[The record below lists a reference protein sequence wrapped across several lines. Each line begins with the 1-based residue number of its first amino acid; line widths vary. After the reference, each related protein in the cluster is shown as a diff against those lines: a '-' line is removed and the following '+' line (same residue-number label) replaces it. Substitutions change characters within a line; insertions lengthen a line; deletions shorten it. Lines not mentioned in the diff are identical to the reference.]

1 MVAFALGTGGNSG
14 SKLEGST
21 VIELSSA
28 ASSVIDGFLG
38 SIAASGAFASD
49 FGEIIAEED
58 VSFGFCAAARLTSS
72 RHPTAIARLGTE
84 LKIPDMDFTRPLDAD
99 PGAKVVDFASE
110 SRYLTANL
118 APYPASKA
126 RRQQL
131 RPKGNFFMLSKKW
144 LLGLAL
150 IAAVELACQGAEA
163 GDIKITIP
171 KRSKLTPVQ
180 RLNREGVE
188 AVRKH
193 NYKKAEELFYK
204 AYLFDPDDAFTLN
217 NLGYIAE
224 LQGQIDRA
232 QQFYS
237 LAAEQPS
244 EAVVDISSKNEL
256 RGQPM
261 RAALGVTNEPL
272 QINHA
277 NVEAVRLLQQ
287 GRAPEADLLLQEVLK
302 RDSGNV
308 FTLNNMGVAK
318 EMEGEQQEALRYFDE
333 ASRAVSDATAVVTA
347 NPDWRGRQVS
357 QMAQQNAKALRERLS
372 HEQDLP
378 EQVAE
383 FNLRGV
389 SAVNRNDLRTA
400 NADFRK
406 AYALDPG
413 NAFTLNNIGYVAE
426 LEGDRE
432 TAEFFYQQ
440 ARQAGGADLTV
451 GVATSRT
458 AEGRKL
464 FTVAEDNGTRVE
476 SKVAQ
481 EQTTLRRQ
489 EGPVALRRRDN
500 SIVEDSI
507 PGTGS
512 TQPKP

>member
-1 MVAFALGTGGNSG
+1 MR
-14 SKLEGST
+14 SK
-21 VIELSSA
+21 
-28 ASSVIDGFLG
+28 
-38 SIAASGAFASD
+38 
-49 FGEIIAEED
+49 
-58 VSFGFCAAARLTSS
+58 R
-72 RHPTAIARLGTE
+72 
-84 LKIPDMDFTRPLDAD
+84 
-99 PGAKVVDFASE
+99 
-110 SRYLTANL
+110 
-118 APYPASKA
+118 
-126 RRQQL
+126 
-131 RPKGNFFMLSKKW
+131 W

-150 IAAVELACQGAEA
+150 IAAAELTSQCARA

-171 KRSKLTPVQ
+171 RHSKLTPVQ

-217 NLGYIAE
+217 NLGYISE
-224 LQGQIDRA
+224 LQGQVDRA

-237 LAAEQPS
+237 LAAEQS
-244 EAVVDISSKNEL
+244 SDAVVDLSSKTQL

-261 RAALGVTNEPL
+261 KAALAVTNEPL
-272 QINHA
+272 QVNHA

-302 RDSGNV
+302 SDPKNV

-333 ASRAVSDATAVVTA
+333 ASRAGSDATAVVTA
-347 NPDWRGRQVS
+347 SPGWRGRQVS
-357 QMAQQNAKALRERLS
+357 QMAQQNAKALREHLS

-383 FNLRGV
+383 LNLRGV
-389 SAVNRNDLRTA
+389 SAVNRNDLHTA
-400 NADFRK
+400 DADFRK

-432 TAEFFYQQ
+432 TAEFFYEQ
-440 ARQAGGADLTV
+440 ARQAGGADATV
-451 GVATSRT
+451 AVATSRT

-464 FTVAEDNGTRVE
+464 FAVAEDNDTRVQA
-476 SKVAQ
+476 KVTQ
-481 EQTTLRRQ
+481 ERDTFRRQ
-489 EGPVALRRRDN
+489 QGPVALRRRDN
-500 SIVEDSI
+500 SIVDDSVPAAA
-507 PGTGS
+507 PGS
-512 TQPKP
+512 IQQKP